1 MELGLRRYKE
11 IYIIDVKGDLDLYN
25 AHELKDIVNKLISK
39 NIEKLVI
46 NLENVEYIDSSGV
59 GALIH
64 IFTSMRKLGA
74 QLKIARVHGSVA
86 KVITLTKLMGYF
98 PIVDNINVA
107 IHQLSQSEGV

>member
-11 IYIIDVKGDLDLYN
+11 IYIVDVKGDMDLYN
-25 AHELKDIVNKLISK
+25 AHELKEIVNKLMNK
-39 NIEKLVI
+39 KVEKLVI

-64 IFTSMRKLGA
+64 IFTTLKKREC

-86 KVITLTKLMGYF
+86 KVIKLTKLMGYF

-107 IHQLSQSEGV
+107 IHQLSQ